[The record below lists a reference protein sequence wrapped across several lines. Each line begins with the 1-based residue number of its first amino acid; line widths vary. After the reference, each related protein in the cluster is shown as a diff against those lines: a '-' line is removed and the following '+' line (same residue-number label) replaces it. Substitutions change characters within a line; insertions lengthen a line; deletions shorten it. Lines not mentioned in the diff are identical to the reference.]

1 MKKYNRDI
9 WRNAAMRRKMRKTA
23 ERLVEDVDMK
33 FQPIIVQKV
42 PIDVQKYGVRR
53 AFRIDE
59 AAVLGDE
66 GIHDVLAADFLSAIK
81 EMMDVEYV
89 DVDMFNATY
98 IYKASVMLGKPV

>member
-9 WRNAAMRRKMRKTA
+9 WRNAAIRRKMRKKTD
-23 ERLVEDVDMK
+23 RLASDVDLK
-33 FQPIIVQKV
+33 FQPVIVRKD
-42 PIDVQKYGVRR
+42 PIDIQTYKVRR

-59 AAVLGDE
+59 AAVLGDD
-66 GIHDVLAADFLSAIK
+66 GIHDCLAADFLPAIK

>member
-33 FQPIIVQKV
+33 FQPIIVQKDPV
-42 PIDVQKYGVRR
+42 DVQKYGIRR

-59 AAVLGDE
+59 AAMLGDD
-66 GIHDVLAADFLSAIK
+66 GIHDCMAADFLPAIK

>member
-1 MKKYNRDI
+1 MRKYHRDI
-9 WRNAAMRRKMRKTA
+9 WRNAAMRRKIRKTA
-23 ERLVEDVDMK
+23 QRLVTDMDLK
-33 FQPIIVQKV
+33 FQPVIVQKV
-42 PIDVQKYGVRR
+42 PVDVQKYGVRR

-66 GIHDVLAADFLSAIK
+66 GIHDCLAADFLPAIK

>member
-9 WRNAAMRRKMRKTA
+9 WRNAAMRRKIRKAA
-23 ERLVEDVDMK
+23 ERLVTNVNLK
-33 FQPIIVQKV
+33 FQPVIVQKV
-42 PIDVQKYGVRR
+42 PVDVQKYGVRR
-53 AFRIDE
+53 TFRIDE

-66 GIHDVLAADFLSAIK
+66 GIHDCLAADFLPAIK

>member
-1 MKKYNRDI
+1 MKKYTRDV
-9 WRNAAMRRKMRKTA
+9 WRNAAMRRKIRKAA
-23 ERLVEDVDMK
+23 ERLVTDVDLK
-33 FQPIIVQKV
+33 FQPVIVQKD
-42 PIDVQKYGVRR
+42 PIDIQTYKVRR

-66 GIHDVLAADFLSAIK
+66 GIHDCLAADFLPAIK

>member
-1 MKKYNRDI
+1 MKKYTRDV
-9 WRNAAMRRKMRKTA
+9 WRNAAMRRKIRKAA
-23 ERLVEDVDMK
+23 ERLIEDVDMK
-33 FQPIIVQKV
+33 FQPVIAQKD
-42 PIDVQKYGVRR
+42 PINIQTYKVRR

-59 AAVLGDE
+59 AAVLGDD
-66 GIHDVLAADFLSAIK
+66 GIYDCLAADFLPAIK

>member
-1 MKKYNRDI
+1 MKKYHRDV
-9 WRNAAMRRKMRKTA
+9 WRNAAIRRKIRKAT
-23 ERLVEDVDMK
+23 ERLAKDVDLK
-33 FQPIIVQKV
+33 FQLVVVQKDPV
-42 PIDVQKYGVRR
+42 DVQKYGVRR

-59 AAVLGDE
+59 AAAIGDE
-66 GIHDVLAADFLSAIK
+66 GIHDCLAVDFLPAIK